1 MIPPEE
7 ATEDALSSTDEE
19 ASPGPVMGPAF
30 EVRCPLLC
38 SRPPSLSCTQY
49 QSCGVSG
56 NVQEMSA
63 ELAVGYLGH
72 QEGLS
77 VRDAKLG

>member
-1 MIPPEE
+1 MRLQRGVGNEVFFAQVLWVIPPEE

-38 SRPPSLSCTQY
+38 S
-49 QSCGVSG
+49 
-56 NVQEMSA
+56 
-63 ELAVGYLGH
+63 
-72 QEGLS
+72 
-77 VRDAKLG
+77 